1 MCELPCMLLG
11 AMAYSH
17 PRSLTCS
24 VLISL
29 SLSRVANF
37 FTLYNVSIYRS
48 APPLTHVSYISM
60 ENFHCLIPRLCVM
73 AATQFHGAGVTMV
86 NSH

>member
-17 PRSLTCS
+17 LRSLTCS
-24 VLISL
+24 ALISL

-37 FTLYNVSIYRS
+37 FTLFNVSIYRS
-48 APPLTHVSYISM
+48 TNSPHPCELHLHGELSLSHHPDYVSWLP
-60 ENFHCLIPRLCVM
+60 H
-73 AATQFHGAGVTMV
+73 
-86 NSH
+86 NSTGQV